1 MAAGSSG
8 LPIYADTTQLSQ
20 LAKQLRAASKV
31 VWKAYRVAAAAG
43 MGVVLRDAQG
53 RASYSSQIPA
63 SGRVRVTA
71 AGNPEIVFTAP
82 NATPIENKGKGFV
95 RHPLFGDR
103 EHWYGGPGEK
113 GSRPAF
119 AAPALATHQ
128 AEVLAAIEKALVDAV
143 GRALGGI

>member
-8 LPIYADTTQLSQ
+8 LPIYADTTQLLQ
-20 LAKQLRAASKV
+20 LSKQLRAASKV
-31 VWKAYRVAAAAG
+31 VWGAYRVAAAAG
-43 MGVVLRDAQG
+43 MEVVLRDAQG

-71 AGNPEIVFTAP
+71 SGNPEVVFTAP
-82 NATPIENKGKGFV
+82 NATPIENRGRGMV
-95 RHPLFGDR
+95 RHPVYGNR
-103 EHWYGGPGEK
+103 EAWTAKNSH
-113 GSRPAF
+113 PAF
-119 AAPALATHQ
+119 AAPALAAHQ